1 MDFAA
6 IRNAAEAYKPAMVKF
21 LRDMIAIPSESCEEE
36 GVVKRIAEELK
47 ALGYDKVEFDKL
59 GNVIG
64 WMGEGDKIIAI
75 DSHID
80 TVGIGNIENWE
91 ADPYKGYETD
101 DIIYGRGGSDQEGGM
116 AAAAYGVKIM
126 KDLDLLPK
134 GYKMMVVVVLYF
146 SKLWPFK
153 KPKKGE
159 GFVGL
164 FKMETVMLWLKV
176 VVAILPSAIVGI
188 PFDDWMDAHLHNAPV
203 VAAML
208 VIYGVAFILVEK
220 NQRARRARIQ
230 SVELIDMRMAL
241 MIGLFQVLSLVPG
254 TSRSGATILGGI
266 LMGCSRAAASEF
278 SFFLAVPTMAGASL
292 LKVLKF
298 GLSFTSEELLI
309 LGIGCVSAFVVS
321 IIAIKTFIGYIK
333 QHSFTA
339 FGWYRIILG
348 ALVAVYFLLK

>member
-1 MDFAA
+1 M
-6 IRNAAEAYKPAMVKF
+6 N
-21 LRDMIAIPSESCEEE
+21 LLLES
-36 GVVKRIAEELK
+36 LK
-47 ALGYDKVEFDKL
+47 ALLFGIVEGVTEWLPISSTGHMILLDEFVQLQMTDAFKSMFEVVIQL
-59 GNVIG
+59 G
-64 WMGEGDKIIAI
+64 AI
-75 DSHID
+75 L
-80 TVGIGNIENWE
+80 
-91 ADPYKGYETD
+91 A
-101 DIIYGRGGSDQEGGM
+101 
-116 AAAAYGVKIM
+116 
-126 KDLDLLPK
+126 
-134 GYKMMVVVVLYF
+134 VVVLYF

-220 NQRARRARIQ
+220 KHRARRARIQ

-254 TSRSGATILGGI
+254 TSRS
-266 LMGCSRAAASEF
+266 RAAASEF

-292 LKVLKF
+292 IKVLKF

-309 LGIGCVSAFVVS
+309 LGVGCVSAFVVS

>member
-1 MDFAA
+1 M
-6 IRNAAEAYKPAMVKF
+6 N
-21 LRDMIAIPSESCEEE
+21 LLLES
-36 GVVKRIAEELK
+36 LK
-47 ALGYDKVEFDKL
+47 ALLFGIVEGVTEWLPISSTGHMILLDEFIQLQMTDAFKSMFEVVIQL
-59 GNVIG
+59 G
-64 WMGEGDKIIAI
+64 AI
-75 DSHID
+75 L
-80 TVGIGNIENWE
+80 
-91 ADPYKGYETD
+91 A
-101 DIIYGRGGSDQEGGM
+101 
-116 AAAAYGVKIM
+116 
-126 KDLDLLPK
+126 
-134 GYKMMVVVVLYF
+134 VVVLYF

-153 KPKKGE
+153 KPEKGE

-164 FKMETVMLWLKV
+164 FKMETIMLWLKV

-220 NQRARRARIQ
+220 KQRARRARIQ

-292 LKVLKF
+292 IKVLKF
-298 GLSFTSEELLI
+298 GLSFTNEELLI

-321 IIAIKTFIGYIK
+321 IVAIKTFIGYIK

-348 ALVAVYFLLK
+348 ALVAAYFLLK